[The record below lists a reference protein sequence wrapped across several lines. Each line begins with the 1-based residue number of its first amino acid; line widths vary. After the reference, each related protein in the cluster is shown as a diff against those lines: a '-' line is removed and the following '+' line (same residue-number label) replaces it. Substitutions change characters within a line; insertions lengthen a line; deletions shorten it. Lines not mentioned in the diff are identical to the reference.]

1 MSNQNENFDFE
12 MFAIE
17 ALRNIDALR
26 SNKKDGVKPVES
38 RINAFYRA
46 LGLPAVVPE
55 NNEDLPEGRPDGR
68 NNGNLQDLSFSRYK
82 SDLDERQNLYNKEI
96 DEEEISEFMDLNRKS
111 IRSGVSKDSD
121 NRRQRGVL
129 FPMVVDGRIHVFP
142 VEKRIGGAF
151 MTTKELRI
159 GGTIYRRPL
168 IETIL
173 LIKLKGDNAVD
184 SSKQS
189 SVSSALNSPEL
200 KKVSE
205 NAGKRLS
212 TTLNSVAYFVEETIR
227 MINGLRNEIGA
238 NVIPTVENVAQQ
250 NHRVEE
256 SEERTG
262 RLEQMDANQ
271 EAQVALQNTVLS
283 LFEFDDT
290 AGKITRNLSGED
302 LASVLIDMLVPAYR
316 SKRNAD
322 LLNRQITKA
331 RVGLKKAFRNLDLI
345 LGTFASIS
353 GIDIMVVMLALYR
366 LDPEYLV
373 GLLNKES
380 QDRLLSVKGNISAL
394 QGAKTVSASIS
405 KLETEVIK
413 IFDEL
418 SEYIKISKHD
428 KKIRHQVANEEK

>member
-1 MSNQNENFDFE
+1 
-12 MFAIE
+12 
-17 ALRNIDALR
+17 
-26 SNKKDGVKPVES
+26 
-38 RINAFYRA
+38 
-46 LGLPAVVPE
+46 
-55 NNEDLPEGRPDGR
+55 
-68 NNGNLQDLSFSRYK
+68 
-82 SDLDERQNLYNKEI
+82 
-96 DEEEISEFMDLNRKS
+96 
-111 IRSGVSKDSD
+111 
-121 NRRQRGVL
+121 
-129 FPMVVDGRIHVFP
+129 
-142 VEKRIGGAF
+142 